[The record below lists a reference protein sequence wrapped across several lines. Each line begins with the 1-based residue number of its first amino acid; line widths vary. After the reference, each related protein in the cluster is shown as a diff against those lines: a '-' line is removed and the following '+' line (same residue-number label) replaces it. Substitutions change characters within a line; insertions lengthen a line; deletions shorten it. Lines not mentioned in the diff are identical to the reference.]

1 MSLDNNPSLMNQQTF
16 IDYAKDL
23 AFRSDQIEVFFDVLD
38 SIHTMLERNNI
49 RAKALEWDQEGAS
62 LKEGRVVLPVSYEQ
76 ALLEIVKDNQ
86 LCNLFLPEDMGGF
99 GFSNVMMG
107 PICELISRYD
117 FSLKIITMSG
127 IGILDPLLRYYKPA
141 FDDAIYGFAKG
152 TNIGYAAFTEP
163 QAGSHLKNIKATSE
177 LVGDEYLLN
186 GTKIY
191 ISNGGYANTG
201 LFLANNIVD
210 GKKDGTNVF
219 LVEGHDGITT
229 LHLEKKSGI
238 RANPTAQLLFEN
250 VNVPK
255 ESLIGE
261 VGQGYNKVL
270 ERLMGMRVAVSFQA
284 LAALHRSYD
293 LSQEYANT
301 REQFGRPII
310 AFEDISRKVKSIE
323 AQIPRVA
330 NYAYLSAYALDRKNK
345 EWDVDGKRKPINET
359 LKMAQSVPLGIQNGL
374 IHYYVS
380 SSKLYCSEI
389 ANYVLYDAQ
398 QIFGGIG
405 FISEAEINKLSRD
418 VRILSIF
425 DGTSE
430 IHHWVVNRAQQ
441 VIASLMKFQ
450 RPFESYQ
457 TTTPY
462 EDILFTRFPDLRDK
476 I

>member
-1 MSLDNNPSLMNQQTF
+1 MTNVTF
-16 IDYAKDL
+16 PTLPYKELFTKYARDL
-23 AFRSDQIEVFFDVLD
+23 EFREDQIELFLDVLG
-38 SIHTMLERNNI
+38 SIHSLLEKKNI
-49 RAKALEWDQEGAS
+49 RSKALEWDHEGAS
-62 LKEGRVVLPVSYEQ
+62 LENGNVKLPISYEQ

-99 GFSNVMMG
+99 GFSTIMMG

-141 FDDAIYGFAKG
+141 YDDAIYGFAKG
-152 TNIGYAAFTEP
+152 NNIGYAAFTEP
-163 QAGSHLKNIKATSE
+163 QAGSHLKNINATSE

-238 RANPTAQLLFEN
+238 RANPTAQLLYEN
-250 VNVPK
+250 VMVPQ
-255 ESLIGE
+255 ENLIGE
-261 VGQGYNKVL
+261 IRQGYNKVL

-284 LAALHRSYD
+284 LAALHRSYE

-301 REQFGRPII
+301 REQFGRPIM

-323 AQIPRVA
+323 AQIPRIA
-330 NYAYLSAYALDRKNK
+330 NYAYLCAYALDRKNK
-345 EWDVDGKRKPINET
+345 EWDIHGKGKPVNPD
-359 LKMAQSVPLGIQNGL
+359 LKIAQSVPLGIQNGL

-389 ANYVLYDAQ
+389 ANYALYDAQ
-398 QIFGGIG
+398 QVFGGIG
-405 FISEAEINKLSRD
+405 FISEAEINKLHRD
-418 VRILSIF
+418 TRILSIF

-430 IHHWVVNRAQQ
+430 IHHWVVNRAQE
-441 VIASLMKFQ
+441 IIDGNTDIH

-462 EDILFTRFPDLRDK
+462 EDILFTRFPYLQDK